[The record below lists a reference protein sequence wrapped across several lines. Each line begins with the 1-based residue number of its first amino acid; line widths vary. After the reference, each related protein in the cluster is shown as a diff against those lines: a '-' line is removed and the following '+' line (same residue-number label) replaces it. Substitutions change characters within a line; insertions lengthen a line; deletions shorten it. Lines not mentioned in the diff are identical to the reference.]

1 MFVNMSTLVAALVM
15 IIVPFLQELK
25 AIVVEL
31 GRDKSKVQFSG
42 NGRTTFLK
50 LGTDKSKVEEKEVFR
65 NGRKTFLKIL
75 LSFSEFF
82 FETRLRWTTSR
93 VIRLFLNTT
102 MNWEQN
108 QRNWV
113 RMINDHSFDQNT
125 LLSPLILNSLLL
137 AMVYHQ
143 SVDSFII
150 PGATAPAWVEV
161 ARVE

>member
-31 GRDKSKVQFSG
+31 GRDKSKV
-42 NGRTTFLK
+42 
-50 LGTDKSKVEEKEVFR
+50 EEKEVFR

-75 LSFSEFF
+75 LSFSEKQL
-82 FETRLRWTTSR
+82 FETHLRWTTSR
-93 VIRLFLNTT
+93 AIRLFLNTT

-125 LLSPLILNSLLL
+125 LLSPLI
-137 AMVYHQ
+137 
-143 SVDSFII
+143 
-150 PGATAPAWVEV
+150 
-161 ARVE
+161 